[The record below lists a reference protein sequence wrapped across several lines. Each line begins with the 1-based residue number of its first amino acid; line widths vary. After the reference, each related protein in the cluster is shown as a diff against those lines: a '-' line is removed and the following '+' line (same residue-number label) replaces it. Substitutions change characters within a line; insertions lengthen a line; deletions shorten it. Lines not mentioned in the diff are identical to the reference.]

1 MRTIHSTSAL
11 LAFVL
16 SLPVAADFD
25 GPAPVAWRWAEAT
38 SGSPSGAP
46 QIDGDN
52 VIVAVGGRIY
62 SLDRTDG
69 NQNWRFPAAEPL
81 DGVFRNGVVLAGGNA
96 IAATDK
102 NQIVAVDVKTGA
114 LKWQFTTS
122 APISGTVVVA
132 GNYVIAN
139 VGGTELHSFDI
150 ATGAMP
156 WTKPLATGPLAG
168 DMSTWQENVIFA
180 TNEGELKSVN
190 ALTLKENWSVR
201 FSKLSAS
208 SSPVL
213 EGDTLYINTGQYL
226 TAMRAQSGGA
236 RWQRRLDESLVFSPA
251 ASAEAVVVVTIT
263 GKVHSFNTSGK
274 PIFGKGVDL
283 GNGPVAS
290 PAFVGKTI
298 VQPTSN
304 GAVNLVDPVSGDVL
318 FSYIIPPLTKGLT
331 ATTGGNSQGGGR
343 GQGGGGDV
351 GSSGAGGGA
360 LGGGAAG
367 GAGQRVEVK
376 YVAAAGPAAVAGNS
390 MLILARDGSL
400 LCFDKE
406 HGVDLIGPE
415 IELLWPN
422 PGDQMSGR
430 PPFELI
436 FRILDGT
443 SGVDPESVKVKV
455 GNADYVGAYNRDG
468 YLSIRASQGGANPP
482 FADGRQTIMVSASDW
497 LGNVTEKSFVVSVDN
512 TLPPLGSP
520 RSKVGGD
527 AAGGGKAG
535 GGGAMGGG

>member
-1 MRTIHSTSAL
+1 MRTIHATSAL
-11 LAFVL
+11 LAFAL
-16 SLPVAADFD
+16 ILPAAADFD

-38 SGSPSGAP
+38 TGAPAGAP
-46 QIDGDN
+46 QIDGDD

-62 SLDRTDG
+62 SLARADG

-81 DGVFRNGVVLAGGNA
+81 DGVFRNGVVLSGGTA
-96 IAATDK
+96 VAATDK
-102 NQIVAVDVKTGA
+102 NQIVAVDIKTGVM
-114 LKWQFTTS
+114 KWQFT
-122 APISGTVVVA
+122 APGPVGGRLAVA
-132 GNYVIAN
+132 GSYVMAQ
-139 VGGTELHSFDI
+139 VGGIELYAIDVQ
-150 ATGAMP
+150 TGSMP

-168 DMSTWQENVIFA
+168 DLAAWQDNVIFA
-180 TNEGELKSVN
+180 TSEGELKSVN
-190 ALTLKENWSVR
+190 AVSLKENWSVR
-201 FSKLSAS
+201 FSKMSAS
-208 SSPVL
+208 SGPVL
-213 EGDTLYINTGQYL
+213 EGDTLYVNTGQYL

-236 RWQRRLDESLVFSPA
+236 RWQRRLEEPLVFSPA
-251 ASAEAVVVVTIT
+251 ASSEAVVVVTIT
-263 GKVHSFNTSGK
+263 GKVYSFNASGK
-274 PIFGKGVDL
+274 PIFGTGVDL
-283 GNGPVAS
+283 RNGPVAG

-304 GAVNLVDPVSGDVL
+304 GAVNLVDPLSGDVL

-331 ATTGGNSQGGGR
+331 AGTGGENAGGGAS
-343 GQGGGGDV
+343 GEGDV

-360 LGGGAAG
+360 LGGGATG
-367 GAGQRVEVK
+367 GSQQRVEVK

-406 HGVDLIGPE
+406 NGVDLLGPE

-443 SGVDPESVKVKV
+443 SGVNPDSVMVKV
-455 GNADYVGAYNRDG
+455 GGKDYVGAYNRDG

-482 FADGRQTIMVSASDW
+482 FADGRQTILVSAEDW
-497 LGNVTEKSFVVSVDN
+497 LGNKTEKSFVVSVDN

-520 RSKVGGD
+520 RTTVGGNE
-527 AAGGGKAG
+527 AGGGRAG
-535 GGGAMGGG
+535 GGALGGG